1 MRLWQTNAFISPA
14 GYEKYIIAL
23 SESASTFIV
32 IIKTP
37 RQRIGVAVK
46 SQTRRDRIKN
56 TGTQERKKRI
66 KHNASNKTGR

>member
-32 IIKTP
+32 IIKTKTKDWRSGKIADET
-37 RQRIGVAVK
+37 RQ
-46 SQTRRDRIKN
+46 DKN
-56 TGTQERKKRI
+56 TGTQERKKRS
-66 KHNASNKTGR
+66 KHNTSNKPGR